1 MGRRA
6 ARIDANQNEIVT
18 MLRKMGYS
26 VAITSDCGKGFP
38 DIVVGRS
45 GRNYLF
51 EIKDG
56 NKVPSKQKLTDLE
69 QQFCDAWKGQYNVI
83 TCLDDAIKIL
93 RISD

>member
-1 MGRRA
+1 MPRRA

-45 GRNYLF
+45 GINFLF

-56 NKVPSKQKLTDLE
+56 NKVPSAQKLTPAE
-69 QQFCDAWKGQYNVI
+69 QQFADRWKGQYDVI

-93 RISD
+93 RKSD

>member
-6 ARIDANQNEIVT
+6 ARVDANQNEIVT

-56 NKVPSKQKLTDLE
+56 NKPKSAQKLTEAE
-69 QQFCDAWKGQYNVI
+69 QQFADAWKGQYNVI
-83 TCLDDAIKIL
+83 SCLDDAIKIL
-93 RISD
+93 RLSD

>member
-6 ARIDANQNEIVT
+6 ARVDANQNEIVT

-56 NKVPSKQKLTDLE
+56 SKPPSAQKLTEAE
-69 QQFCDAWKGQYNVI
+69 QQFADTWKGQYNVI

>member
-56 NKVPSKQKLTDLE
+56 SKPPSAQKLTEAE
-69 QQFCDAWKGQYNVI
+69 QQFCDNWKGQYNVI

-93 RISD
+93 RRSD

>member
-56 NKVPSKQKLTDLE
+56 SKPPSAQKLTEAE
-69 QQFCDAWKGQYNVI
+69 QQFADAWKGQYNVI
-83 TCLDDAIKIL
+83 SCLDDAIKIL
-93 RISD
+93 RLSD

>member
-69 QQFCDAWKGQYNVI
+69 QQFCDTWKGQYNVI

-93 RISD
+93 RLSD

>member
-6 ARIDANQNEIVT
+6 ARIDSNQNEIVT

-56 NKVPSKQKLTDLE
+56 SKPKSAQKLTDAE
-69 QQFCDAWKGQYNVI
+69 QQFSDAWKGQYNVI

-93 RISD
+93 RLSD

>member
-6 ARIDANQNEIVT
+6 ARVDANQNEIVT

-56 NKVPSKQKLTDLE
+56 NKPPSAQKLTDAE
-69 QQFCDAWKGQYNVI
+69 QQFADTWKGQYNVI

-93 RISD
+93 RRSD

>member
-6 ARIDANQNEIVT
+6 ARVDANQNEIVT

-56 NKVPSKQKLTDLE
+56 SKPPSAQKLTEAE
-69 QQFCDAWKGQYNVI
+69 QQFCDNWKGQYNVI

-93 RISD
+93 RRSD

>member
-6 ARIDANQNEIVT
+6 ARIDSNQNEIVT

-45 GRNYLF
+45 GKNYLF

-69 QQFCDAWKGQYNVI
+69 QQFADAWKGQYNVI

-93 RISD
+93 RLSD

>member
-1 MGRRA
+1 MGRRV

-45 GRNYLF
+45 ERNYLF

-56 NKVPSKQKLTDLE
+56 NKPPSAQKLTEAE
-69 QQFCDAWKGQYNVI
+69 QNFCDNWKGQYNVI

-93 RISD
+93 RLSD

>member
-6 ARIDANQNEIVT
+6 ARVDANQNEIVT

-45 GRNYLF
+45 GKNYLF

-56 NKVPSKQKLTDLE
+56 NKPPSAQKLTDAE
-69 QQFCDAWKGQYNVI
+69 QQFADAWKGQYNVI

-93 RISD
+93 RLSD

>member
-6 ARIDANQNEIVT
+6 ARVDSNQNEIVT

-56 NKVPSKQKLTDLE
+56 SKPPSAQKLTEAE
-69 QQFCDAWKGQYNVI
+69 QQFCDNWKGQYNVI

>member
-1 MGRRA
+1 
-6 ARIDANQNEIVT
+6 

-69 QQFCDAWKGQYNVI
+69 QQFCDTWKGQYNVI

-93 RISD
+93 RLSD

>member
-6 ARIDANQNEIVT
+6 ARVDANQNEIVT

-38 DIVVGRS
+38 DIVVGRP

-56 NKVPSKQKLTDLE
+56 SKPPSAQKLTEAE
-69 QQFCDAWKGQYNVI
+69 QQFCDNWKGQYNVI

-93 RISD
+93 RRSD

>member
-6 ARIDANQNEIVT
+6 ARVDANQNEIVT

-69 QQFCDAWKGQYNVI
+69 QQFADTWKGQYNVI

-93 RISD
+93 RLSD

>member
-6 ARIDANQNEIVT
+6 ARVDANQNEIVT

-45 GRNYLF
+45 GKNYLF

-69 QQFCDAWKGQYNVI
+69 QQFADTWKGQYNVI

-93 RISD
+93 RLSD

>member
-1 MGRRA
+1 
-6 ARIDANQNEIVT
+6 

-45 GRNYLF
+45 GKNYLF

-56 NKVPSKQKLTDLE
+56 RKPKSAQKLTALE
-69 QQFCDAWKGQYNVI
+69 QHFCNKWKGQYNVI

-93 RISD
+93 LKSN

>member
-6 ARIDANQNEIVT
+6 ARVDANQNEIVT

-26 VAITSDCGKGFP
+26 VAITSECGKGFP
-38 DIVVGRS
+38 DFVVGRS
-45 GRNYLF
+45 GKNYLF

-56 NKVPSKQKLTDLE
+56 RKPKSAQKLTDAE
-69 QQFCDAWKGQYNVI
+69 QQFADSWKGQYTVI

-93 RISD
+93 LKSD